1 MNAGQ
6 PLAWQSQ
13 QESDTP
19 PAKQPFIGR
28 WMMESAKSHPSLHQ
42 TQDQFQ
48 IDLFLDKSR
57 MKSLEQVQAP
67 FKVVLDVSVTT
78 T

>member
-1 MNAGQ
+1 
-6 PLAWQSQ
+6 
-13 QESDTP
+13 
-19 PAKQPFIGR
+19 
-28 WMMESAKSHPSLHQ
+28 MESAKSHPSLHQ